1 MPPTSGILRTVRRDL
16 LLALLLAIAAT
27 SLSLR
32 SSRALA
38 HGLLDDRNEDTW
50 FDADIPRVYGDMTEG
65 TDADRKRGLVL
76 HPAFGLVT
84 RPAVSLLKKTLG
96 VEALSAVRCTLATV
110 AALWIALLFACLR
123 TMGCRPPDAAL
134 VALVALSSAGAFF
147 WLGIPETYA
156 LASIGILAAFLLTA
170 VGKRRFL
177 SDAWYVGVTALAFA
191 FTLTNGAYA
200 LLVAFLQRP
209 WKRAVAIAGAGLAIV
224 LLLVAVQVVVHPE
237 GRLFPRGRREARF
250 LQFPGPER
258 IGRVTVA
265 ATMHSIVMPGLGR
278 TAQPR
283 RDGSAR
289 LCLRVQQE
297 PPASAGGWG
306 LIGTCAW
313 GALLAIGLWALVT
326 LRTQQRLRLTL
337 AAGLCFELILRAF
350 YGPETFLAALHFV
363 PLLVGIAALA
373 TLTGARPLALL
384 LAAVVAITATLN
396 NTARFDEAVAFYGRE
411 GRPPRIP
418 PALNPPASPPARG
431 VP

>member
-1 MPPTSGILRTVRRDL
+1 L
-16 LLALLLAIAAT
+16 LLALLLAIAAAT
-27 SLSLR
+27 LSGR

-50 FDADIPRVYGDMTEG
+50 FDADIPRVYGDMTDG
-65 TDADRKRGLVL
+65 ADTDRKRGLVL

-84 RPAVSLLKKTLG
+84 RPVVAVLSMALG
-96 VEALSAVRCTLATV
+96 LEALPAVRSTVATA

-123 TMGCRPPDAAL
+123 AMGCRRPDAAL

-147 WLGIPETYA
+147 WLGVPETYT

-170 VGKRRFL
+170 VGERRRL
-177 SDAWYVGVTALAFA
+177 SEAWYVGVTALAFA

-224 LLLVAVQVVVHPE
+224 LLLVAEQVAVHPE

-278 TAQPR
+278 VAQPR

-289 LCLRVQQE
+289 LCLSVQQE

-326 LRTQQRLRLTL
+326 LRTQQGLRLTL
-337 AAGLCFELILRAF
+337 AAGLCLELTLRAF

-363 PLLVGIAALA
+363 PFLVGIAALA
-373 TLTGARPLALL
+373 TLTRARPAALV
-384 LAAVVAITATLN
+384 LAAVVAISAMLN
-396 NTARFDEAVAFYGRE
+396 NASRFDEAVAFYGRE

-418 PALNPPASPPARG
+418 PAISPPASPPAADI
-431 VP
+431 P

>member
-1 MPPTSGILRTVRRDL
+1 VRRDL
-16 LLALLLAIAAT
+16 LLALLLAIAAI

-50 FDADIPRVYGDMTEG
+50 FDADIPRVYGDMTDG
-65 TDADRKRGLVL
+65 ADTDRKRGLVL

-84 RPAVSLLKKTLG
+84 RPAVAALRWAFGL
-96 VEALSAVRCTLATV
+96 EAQMAVRCTLVTE

-123 TMGCRPPDAAL
+123 AMGCRRPDAAL

-147 WLGIPETYA
+147 WLGVPETYA

-170 VGKRRFL
+170 VGERRFP

-224 LLLVAVQVVVHPE
+224 LLLLATQVVVHPE

-258 IGRVTVA
+258 IARVTVA
-265 ATMHSIVMPGLGR
+265 AMVHTVVMPGLGR
-278 TAQPR
+278 IAQPR

-289 LCLRVQQE
+289 LCLSVQQE
-297 PPASAGGWG
+297 PPSGDGWG

-313 GALLAIGLWALVT
+313 AVLSAIGLWALVT
-326 LRTQQRLRLTL
+326 LRTHRSLRLTL
-337 AAGLCFELILRAF
+337 AAGLGFELTLRAF

-373 TLTGARPLALL
+373 TFTRARHVALMLAG
-384 LAAVVAITATLN
+384 VVAISATVN
-396 NTARFDEAVAFYGRE
+396 NASRFDEAVAFYGRE

-418 PALNPPASPPARG
+418 PALSPPASPPAAG